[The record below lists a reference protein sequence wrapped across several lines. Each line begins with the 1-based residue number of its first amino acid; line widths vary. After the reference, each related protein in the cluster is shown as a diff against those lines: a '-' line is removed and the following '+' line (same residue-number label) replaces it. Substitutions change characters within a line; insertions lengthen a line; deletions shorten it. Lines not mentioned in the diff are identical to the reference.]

1 MSVFASLLAGGV
13 GGLGAGISANAVEN
27 QRLEREMALAEE
39 KRQAALELQRQRGED
54 KLFQMQLA
62 AAQKENFAS
71 QFGNGGRSGAGGG
84 GLPFFDQIGR
94 AMEDEKAANVLLA
107 QTRAFAGDD
116 AATRLAGILGK
127 GGGQY
132 GLGQEQ
138 MPTDEDV
145 RQSMAYN
152 GPPRPP
158 SSGIDPV
165 RAQEIALKGQ
175 QELQRAFALL
185 SNKGEIK
192 NYAEG
197 ERFLMGNDVGQEVLR
212 QQLMQ
217 GVPLAD
223 AMKTVDAAMSP
234 SLSEKNQLSQRRIDA
249 SLQNAQT
256 RSDSAQANAIQR
268 EDGQEVRSLRE
279 TKTKLLKAM
288 VDPMVDKKTKDFI
301 QSQLDLVDRQLTEA
315 TNSRQQRAAAPAPAA
330 NWQAGPSTPPRTPRD
345 AVAAY
350 RQKYGLN

>member
-1 MSVFASLLAGGV
+1 MSVFASLLAGGI

-39 KRQAALELQRQRGED
+39 KRQGALELQRQRGED

-71 QFGNGGRSGAGGG
+71 QFGNGGRSGGAGGG
-84 GLPFFDQIGR
+84 GLPFFDQIGK

-132 GLGQEQ
+132 GLSQEQ

-217 GVPLAD
+217 GVPLAE

-234 SLSEKNQLSQRRIDA
+234 SLSEKNQLAQERINA

-256 RSDSAQANAIQR
+256 RTASTRSNTTQK

-279 TKTKLLKAM
+279 TKTKLLKA
-288 VDPMVDKKTKDFI
+288 VADPMVDKKTKESI
-301 QSQLDLVDRQLTEA
+301 QSQLDLVDKQLVEA
-315 TNSRQQRAAAPAPAA
+315 SATRQQRSNSAPAA
-330 NWQAGPSTPPRTPRD
+330 NWQAGPSTPPRTPKD
-345 AVAAY
+345 AVATY